1 MKNIKIFEDFN
12 RERVELEKLLEKYK
26 IKNYKINPDNSVD
39 ILSNLYLNNMKLDK
53 IPFKLNYVKGD
64 VYLQYNSLTDLKNS
78 PRKVVGSFHVSDN
91 KLTTLKGCPEEI
103 GDSFMISFNGL
114 QKLDYFP
121 KKIGGGINMVHNKIE
136 TVDENILPEVV
147 NGFLTFDSNPLIS
160 LRNFPRIVENAL
172 GGIDDTDLPEELI
185 DIWMT
190 DGHENS
196 KDILMDISDLGVF
209 RKDHTINNTAFKELI
224 NTYKKD

>member
-1 MKNIKIFEDFN
+1 MKNIKEYKDFEK
-12 RERVELEKLLEKYK
+12 ERTRILELLMKYRLK
-26 IKNYKINPDNSVD
+26 RFKINSDNSVSFSSD
-39 ILSNLYLNNMKLDK
+39 VYLNNLGFREL
-53 IPFKLNYVKGD
+53 PFKIRSVKGD
-64 VYLQYNSLTDLKNS
+64 LYLQYNKLSNLKNL
-78 PRKVVGSFHVSDN
+78 PKIVGGTLNVSDN
-91 KLTTLKGCPEEI
+91 KLTTLEGCPEEI
-103 GDSFMISFNGL
+103 GEAFVISFNGL

-147 NGFLTFDSNPLIS
+147 NGFFTFDSNPLIS

-190 DGHENS
+190 DRHKDS

-209 RKDHTINNTAFKELI
+209 RKDHTINNTALKELI